1 MAIPGY
7 EFLSAHFSNN
17 ERTVVQSWWKNGNE
31 KILEYIEAKDGDR
44 NWENLLTHIDI
55 DALHE
60 ATYEQIRRQDQ
71 AFIKDVKRIVKKDK
85 LGVVAYNTAD
95 HLNNK
100 DTVNLIVEFLFG
112 DKTSDEKTEKAK
124 LFMFKLKLL
133 EVEAIKNSKKRGL
146 KAKIRRSKTLLN
158 TIKAA
163 IEILDY
169 K

>member
-7 EFLSAHFSNN
+7 EFLSAHFANN
-17 ERTVVQSWWKNGNE
+17 ERTVVQSWWKNGND

-100 DTVNLIVEFLFG
+100 DTVNVMG
-112 DKTSDEKTEKAK
+112 S
-124 LFMFKLKLL
+124 
-133 EVEAIKNSKKRGL
+133 
-146 KAKIRRSKTLLN
+146 
-158 TIKAA
+158 
-163 IEILDY
+163 
-169 K
+169 